1 MQSQPVFS
9 CVRHLCPIR
18 SQAVFII
25 SLGPAVLFWIYFNKP
40 GTPRLVISSDVD
52 RACKTLYAP
61 SSMLKARAAVSCRSA
76 ADGWFCLQLSDHIT
90 QQSDKDS
97 EELCGDDIA
106 AVCSV
111 DKKQRVWSRT
121 HACCVHGRNELSHVI
136 SSRICEISIN
146 SRRAF
151 VVAKRFASEI
161 RQERLEESIDELQ
174 LWLNRHTLFN
184 SCTFPARVGGPVF
197 WKLSRAG

>member
-1 MQSQPVFS
+1 MQSQPVFN
-9 CVRHLCPIR
+9 CVCHLHHIH

-40 GTPRLVISSDVD
+40 GTPRPVIFSDVD

-76 ADGWFCLQLSDHIT
+76 ADGGFVCTYQIT
-90 QQSDKDS
+90 SHSSRIRTLKSYVVMTSQQYAASTKS
-97 EELCGDDIA
+97 RGCGPDLMP
-106 AVCSV
+106 
-111 DKKQRVWSRT
+111 
-121 HACCVHGRNELSHVI
+121 CVHGRNELSHVI
-136 SSRICEISIN
+136 SSRIFEISIN

-151 VVAKRFASEI
+151 AVAKRFASEI